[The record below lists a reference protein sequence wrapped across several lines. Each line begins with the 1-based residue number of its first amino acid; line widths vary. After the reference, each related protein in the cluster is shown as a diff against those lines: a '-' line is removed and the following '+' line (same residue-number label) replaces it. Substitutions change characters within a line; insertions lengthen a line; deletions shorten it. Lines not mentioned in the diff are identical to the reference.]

1 MKKKDIML
9 AFLLVVVWGLNFIA
23 IKIGVSG
30 VPSMLLVAL
39 RYFFTF
45 IPAIFFIKKPN
56 TEWKYIILYGIFVGV
71 GQFACLFYAMEIGM
85 PAGIASIVL
94 QIQAFISPVLAM
106 IFLNEKIKTKQI
118 IGFLVAA
125 CGLVIIGMA
134 NIKGGI
140 SSIPVM
146 AIVLNL
152 TAPFFWAASNIV
164 ARIASDKATLKGEKL
179 DMFSLVVW
187 SALVPPIPILGLALM
202 LDTPETL
209 LNVLTNLSGISIF
222 AIMYLAFGATLIGYG
237 IWSILIG
244 NYPMGKVA
252 PIPLLVPVIALLSAR
267 IVLNEQLS
275 SMQWMGVS
283 VILLGLI
290 ISNLNLNIILK
301 WFNRNKAGN
310 ESE

>member
-9 AFLLVVVWGLNFIA
+9 AFLLVIIWGVNFTV
-23 IKIGVSG
+23 IKLGLGG

-45 IPAIFFIKKPN
+45 FPAIFFIKKPN
-56 TEWKYIILYGIFVGV
+56 TEWKYIILYGGFVGV

-85 PAGIASIVL
+85 PASIASIVL

-106 IFLNEKIKTKQI
+106 IFLNEKLKVKQI
-118 IGFLVAA
+118 IGSMIAA
-125 CGLVIIGMA
+125 AGLLIIGVA
-134 NIKGGI
+134 NSTDGI
-140 SSIPVM
+140 SSIPIV

-152 TAPFFWAASNIV
+152 ISPFFWAGSNII
-164 ARIASDKATLKGEKL
+164 ARVASDKAALKGEKL

-187 SALVPPIPILGLALM
+187 SGLIPPIPLLAFALM
-202 LDTPETL
+202 LDTPVTL
-209 LNVLTNLSGISIF
+209 LNIVTNLSGISIF
-222 AIMYLAFGATLIGYG
+222 SVMYLAFGATLFGYG
-237 IWSILIG
+237 VWSVLIS

-275 SMQWMGVS
+275 NMQWLGVS
-283 VILLGLI
+283 VILIGLI
-290 ISNLNLNIILK
+290 ISNLNPDIILK
-301 WFNRNKAGN
+301 CFKKNKIGA
-310 ESE
+310 

>member
-56 TEWKYIILYGIFVGV
+56 TEWKYIIFYGLFVGV

-118 IGFLVAA
+118 VGFLVAA

-134 NIKGGI
+134 NVKGGI

-164 ARIASDKATLKGEKL
+164 ARIASDKAALKGEKL

-209 LNVLTNLSGISIF
+209 LNVITNLSGISIF
-222 AIMYLAFGATLIGYG
+222 SIMYLAFGATLIGYG

-275 SMQWMGVS
+275 ALQWIGVS

-301 WFNRNKAGN
+301 YFNKNKVEN